1 MYAVRCDH
9 CRDTGYTRRGEECD
23 CAEARDEAEQ
33 FAVLESIE
41 ASLIGE
47 PTRVAGIDLA
57 EIEDAADDDEYTD
70 DNCERCGGSGG
81 GPERHL
87 YCALCDG
94 TGRVLREVRHAA

>member
-1 MYAVRCDH
+1 MYAVRCDD

-41 ASLIGE
+41 TSLFGE
-47 PTRVAGIDLA
+47 PTRVAGIDA
-57 EIEDAADDDEYTD
+57 IELDDAADDDCD
-70 DNCERCGGSGG
+70 AGDCARCGGSGG
-81 GPERHL
+81 GFRPWH
-87 YCALCDG
+87 CIDCDG